1 MQARSRNSKWES
13 TCQKQ
18 KKEKN
23 VQPSSSSIDFI
34 QYGEKKKKKRNI
46 YPQKEENLS
55 TTKISCISDDF
66 SVIIKVICS
75 SNSC

>member
-34 QYGEKKKKKRNI
+34 QYGEKKKKKKHISSKRRK
-46 YPQKEENLS
+46 PQYNKNKLY
-55 TTKISCISDDF
+55 F
-66 SVIIKVICS
+66 R
-75 SNSC
+75 